1 MTEIDEV
8 VKEEWIEDTD
18 SFDRVKTVLR
28 QTTQHKSANEIS
40 KIAEVS
46 EKTAKKNLDKL
57 AGLNVAEKISTGN
70 GFLYRRSKDWYLN
83 KEIDRL
89 RKEATIEEIKNGIE
103 RMNDDISEYRDR
115 YGVEKPEDLL
125 VQLGPDDGREAWV
138 DLSEW
143 ETTEKNLAIA
153 KAAVRFEEASN
164 LVEPDEAAET

>member
-1 MTEIDEV
+1 MTETDEV
-8 VKEEWIEDTD
+8 VKEDWIEDTD

-40 KIAEVS
+40 NIAEVS

-70 GFLYRRSKDWYLN
+70 GSLYRRSKDWYLN

-89 RKEATIEEIKNGIE
+89 RKEATIEEIKQGIE
-103 RMNDDISEYRDR
+103 RMNDDISEYRDK

-125 VQLGPDDGREAWV
+125 VQLEPDDGREAWV

-153 KAAVRFEEASN
+153 KAAVRFEAASDF
-164 LVEPDEAAET
+164 VEPDEAAER

>member
-8 VKEEWIEDTD
+8 VKEDWIEDTD

-57 AGLNVAEKISTGN
+57 AGLNVAEKTSTGN
-70 GFLYRRSKDWYLN
+70 GSLYRRSKDWYLN

-89 RKEATIEEIKNGIE
+89 REEATIEEIKRGIE
-103 RMNDDISEYRDR
+103 RMNDDISEYRDK
-115 YGVEKPEDLL
+115 YGV
-125 VQLGPDDGREAWV
+125 
-138 DLSEW
+138 
-143 ETTEKNLAIA
+143 
-153 KAAVRFEEASN
+153 
-164 LVEPDEAAET
+164 